1 MRSFLAAILLFS
13 PFSGCAY
20 HSPGA
25 KVSTVINVSIMPPA
39 TSALVPS
46 L

>member
-1 MRSFLAAILLFS
+1 VIRFLAIVALLALT
-13 PFSGCAY
+13 GCAY
-20 HSPGA
+20 QSPGA

-39 TSALVPS
+39 SVVPT